1 MSFENF
7 LLIDASSPLSVIA
20 GKLGA
25 DGRSWAGFVEEKS
38 AALDGIFSALE
49 KLSDTA
55 PARGFLFCE
64 GPGSVLGIRIA
75 AAVVRAKLALDRA
88 SGDNARALPV
98 FAFRSLRLAA
108 QLATRAFSSS
118 KNFVVAAESR
128 INVCNVLRVENGIP
142 AADFEEIK
150 SADAEKFSGEKIF
163 VLPARRALPPAF
175 ANAERLDV
183 AALLKNDPAIFSD
196 VPELVRDCRGA
207 PDAVNTASADSYVR
221 WSPEHRRDAPAD
233 AAHFSR

>member
-25 DGRSWAGFVEEKS
+25 DGRSWAGFVEEKF

-49 KLSDTA
+49 KLSDTP

-75 AAVVRAKLALDRA
+75 AAAVRAKLALDRA
-88 SGDNARALPV
+88 AGNSPTLPV

-108 QLATRAFSSS
+108 QLATRAFPAA

-142 AADFEEIK
+142 ADDFEEIK

-163 VLPARRALPPAF
+163 TLPARRALPPAF

-221 WSPEHRRDAPAD
+221 WSPDRRRDGAPAD